1 MYENSLAFVF
11 RVWGLGFWGL
21 GEHFGIGVLGVG
33 VLSSAFCPEIHFC
46 TCELYCYHDS
56 VLYKSVSI
64 VMKNRLVKYSIVK
77 HSVVICIE
85 IFVCKYLRPN
95 F

>member
-21 GEHFGIGVLGVG
+21 GEHGVG
-33 VLSSAFCPEIHFC
+33 VLSFAFCPEIHFC
-46 TCELYCYHDS
+46 ACELYCYHDS

-85 IFVCKYLRPN
+85 IFVCKHLRPY